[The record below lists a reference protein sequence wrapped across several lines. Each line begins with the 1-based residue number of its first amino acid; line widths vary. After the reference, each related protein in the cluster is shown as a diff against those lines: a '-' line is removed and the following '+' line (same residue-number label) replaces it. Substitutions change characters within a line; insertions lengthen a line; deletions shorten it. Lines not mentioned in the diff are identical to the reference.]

1 MGQYRNIYRTINI
14 MRLIIACL
22 VILGSLHDIILSYY
36 DSELQR
42 VATSEMMGYQTLENF
57 RLHMIRSVFFA
68 LIYILAVIIHKRY
81 LSGRTWCIIMI
92 IIDLCII
99 VSHIYRMAFII

>member
-1 MGQYRNIYRTINI
+1 MVQYRNFHRAINI

-22 VILGSLHDIILSYY
+22 VILGSLHDIILSYF

-42 VATSEMMGYQTLENF
+42 VATSEMMGYHTLENF

-68 LIYILAVIIHKRY
+68 VIYILAVIIHKRY
-81 LSGRTWCIIMI
+81 LSGRTWCVIMV

-99 VSHIYRMAFII
+99 VSHIYRMAIII